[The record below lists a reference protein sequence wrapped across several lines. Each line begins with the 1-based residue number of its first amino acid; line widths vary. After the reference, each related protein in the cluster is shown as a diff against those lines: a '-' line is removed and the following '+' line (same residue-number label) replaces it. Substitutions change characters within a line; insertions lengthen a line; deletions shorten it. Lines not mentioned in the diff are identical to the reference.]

1 MGLDKAG
8 QKRDGW
14 IMMATM
20 AMLLALMLMV
30 MMDEGDVETQN
41 VSGWLASFTR
51 VLQPA
56 RAAEQRYNHDS
67 QYSH

>member
-1 MGLDKAG
+1 
-8 QKRDGW
+8 
-14 IMMATM
+14 MMATII

-41 VSGWLASFTR
+41 VSGWLTSFTR

-56 RAAEQRYNHDS
+56 RAAEQRYNYDS